1 MKIKLVETE
10 NAPSRAETEALHL
23 LKHQQQI
30 LWISVLKGIENE
42 RMVETMHNAYN
53 KKWWK

>member
-30 LWISVLKGIENE
+30 L
-42 RMVETMHNAYN
+42 
-53 KKWWK
+53 